1 MQRSILVVDDEPS
14 LLKLVELYLTRSGYS
29 VTACSSGGT
38 AWETFSQDPGRFRLL
53 VVDLKLSDRPGDDLA
68 RAMLQVSPS
77 LAVLICSGFPYD
89 VSQLNGM
96 PDRLASLLKPFT
108 PAQLTKAIK
117 SLFEQ
122 LEPDA

>member
-1 MQRSILVVDDEPS
+1 LTTNPR

-38 AWETFSQDPGRFRLL
+38 AWEAFRQDPGRFRLL
-53 VVDLKLSDRPGDDLA
+53 LVDLKLSDRPGDDLA
-68 RAMLQVSPS
+68 RDMLHVSPS

-108 PAQLTKAIK
+108 PAQLIK
-117 SLFEQ
+117 SVKFLFEQ